1 MNDMELKK
9 SNKGKNL
16 AFLGVSLISVFALIV
31 LWNALSPFII
41 ENDNFYLKTIAS
53 GEMTGSPEAR
63 MYYMGIISGFV
74 LSLLYKITGNGIPW
88 FGILLCLSLS
98 TVMLLLLY
106 KSLLATQK
114 IWQAVIVY
122 LLYMLVFAGIF
133 YQYFAKTHYT
143 LATGFAGASSL
154 FLLFLLKEA
163 EETKKYVLKALP
175 FLFLSLWS
183 LGIRDKAF
191 FMLIPFFGM
200 VFIGKLLDIKKKTFK
215 NLLIAGLSFAFVL
228 AFAVGINKAA
238 YAGEDWKEFRSYTT
252 ASEQL
257 FDYEGFP
264 DYETHKETYEKMGIT
279 QSSFEAITRHYNII
293 MDPEVNDVNFTEL
306 AKISRE
312 ERLEKEPAVLKRT
325 VDVFKTVLRYNLL
338 EYQDRPINI
347 TVYILY
353 LFVFLLALISKK
365 YRALRDIA
373 FIVVARMFDWFY
385 LVWNGRFPFR
395 VTQIIYIAEL
405 VLLVGIIIKYE
416 LAFLPDKKTENT
428 KKKIGIKSVFIIL
441 LVAITAATIRFGFPV
456 MKKNYES
463 IKGFHEMSV
472 CFVELEDYLSSHPD
486 NFYFFDMSHLYYTE
500 DTLSFKKKPIENYV
514 YMGSWMPNSPWY
526 NNKMKAW
533 GFDTPT
539 EGLLEKD
546 NVYIIYQQV
555 DFDTR
560 DFLDYYFEEHFP
572 GTKIEV
578 VDTFESSNG
587 FVYEIL
593 KPGYILLYN
602 RF

>member
-1 MNDMELKK
+1 MNDMEIKK
-9 SNKGKNL
+9 SNIGKKL
-16 AFLGVSLISVFALIV
+16 IFLGISLISVCALIV
-31 LWNALSPFII
+31 LWNALTPFLID
-41 ENDNFYLKTIAS
+41 NDNIYLKTVAS
-53 GEMTGSPEAR
+53 GEMTGNPEPH

-74 LSLLYKITGNGIPW
+74 LSILYKITGNGIPW
-88 FGILLCLSLS
+88 FGIFICASFS

-106 KSLLATQK
+106 KSLLATK
-114 IWQAVIVY
+114 RVWQSVTVY
-122 LLYMLVFAGIF
+122 LFYMIVFCGIF
-133 YQYFAKTHYT
+133 YQYFAKPQYT
-143 LATGFAGASSL
+143 LATGFVGGASL
-154 FLLFLLKEA
+154 FLLFLLN
-163 EETKKYVLKALP
+163 EEEEMKKYILNALP
-175 FLFLSLWS
+175 FLIFSLWS

-200 VFIGKLLDIKKKTFK
+200 VFVGKLLDTKKNTFK
-215 NLLIAGLSFAFVL
+215 NLLISGLSFAFVL
-228 AFAVGINKAA
+228 VFAVGINKAA
-238 YAGEDWKEFRSYTT
+238 YLSEDWKEFKSYTD

-264 DYETHKETYEKMGIT
+264 DYETHKETYENMGIK
-279 QSSFEAITRHYNII
+279 QSSYEAITRHYNII
-293 MDPEVNDVNFTEL
+293 MDPEVNNENFTNL
-306 AKISRE
+306 AEISRK
-312 ERLEKEPAVLKRT
+312 ERLEKEPAVAAGIVSVLKT
-325 VDVFKTVLRYNLL
+325 IIRYNLF

-347 TVYILY
+347 IVYLLY
-353 LFVFLLALISKK
+353 FFVLLMAIISKK
-365 YRALRDIA
+365 YKALRDIG
-373 FIVVARMFDWFY
+373 FIIVARMFDWFY

-405 VLLVGIIIKYE
+405 VLLTAIIIKYE
-416 LAFLPDKKTENT
+416 LAFISDKKENT
-428 KKKIGIKSVFIIL
+428 KKKIGINPAAVVLI
-441 LVAITAATIRFGFPV
+441 VAITAAVIRFGFPV

-463 IKGFHEMSV
+463 IKGFREMSV
-472 CFVELEDYLSSHPD
+472 CFVELEDYLEDHPD
-486 NFYFFDMSHLYYTE
+486 NFYFFDMSHLYYME
-500 DTLSFKKKPIENYV
+500 ELLSFEKKPYENYV

-533 GFDTPT
+533 GFETPT

-578 VDTFESSNG
+578 VDTFVSSNG

-593 KPGYILLYN
+593 KP
-602 RF
+602 R